1 MNMDPAA
8 KPGGFKTPLN
18 AIYSLHD
25 SGTLSKL
32 SMPPFAYPKMGIMTA
47 ITYRL
52 L

>member
-1 MNMDPAA
+1 MNVDPAA

-25 SGTLSKL
+25 PGTLSTL

-47 ITYRL
+47 RPYRL